1 MFIDCNDSFCMD
13 PVKLKSFCVEECIW
27 NGISLGY
34 YGAKVKPIVVVH
46 VLGNMADMEANMS
59 ISTEYGLKVIEDAT

>member
-1 MFIDCNDSFCMD
+1 M
-13 PVKLKSFCVEECIW
+13 KSFCVEECIW